1 MIKFDYVV
9 ALSFQIKQ
17 KEPEGDSDSGAVTH
31 QETLDALSE
40 MYR

>member
-17 KEPEGDSDSGAVTH
+17 KEPEGDSDSGAVGQT
-31 QETLDALSE
+31 SG
-40 MYR
+40 